1 MKLIGTCAAFIGG
14 IVVCYLLFSLGVV
27 DGVDGIR
34 GTQQE
39 PFIALP
45 TYLSF
50 ISVMMTAVT
59 AVLAAIAIGI
69 GVVAAFTV
77 REIRESASETVQAAK
92 EQADLA
98 KAEALAL
105 VEKALSEDAIN
116 ARLLAFSKR
125 TTVAELE
132 EDFDPEDTGNR

>member
-1 MKLIGTCAAFIGG
+1 MNVAINIALFIGG
-14 IVVCYLLFSLGVV
+14 MLLCYLLFSMGVV
-27 DGVDGIR
+27 DFVDGIP
-34 GTQQE
+34 GTQVE
-39 PFIALP
+39 PMVALP
-45 TYLSF
+45 TYLGFMSA
-50 ISVMMTAVT
+50 MMTAVT
-59 AVLAAIAIGI
+59 AVLAAVAIGI

-105 VEKALSEDAIN
+105 VEEALSEDAIN

-125 TTVAELE
+125 KTVAELE
-132 EDFDPEDTGNR
+132 EDFDIEDTGNR

>member
-1 MKLIGTCAAFIGG
+1 M
-14 IVVCYLLFSLGVV
+14 VCYLLFSIGFI

-69 GVVAAFTV
+69 GVIAAFTV
-77 REIRESASETVQAAK
+77 REIRETVQAAK

-125 TTVAELE
+125 KTVAELE
-132 EDFDPEDTGNR
+132 EGFDPEDTGNR